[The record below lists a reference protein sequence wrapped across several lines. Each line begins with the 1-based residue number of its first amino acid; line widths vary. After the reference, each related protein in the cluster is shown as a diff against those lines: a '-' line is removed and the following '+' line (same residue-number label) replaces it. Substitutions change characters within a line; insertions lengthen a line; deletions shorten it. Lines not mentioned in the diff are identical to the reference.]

1 MVHDDYM
8 LILGSNV
15 YADPVYNLLYKPE
28 YNLLY
33 KPDMDSEERI
43 PIFTLENCDDGLLL
57 TTEIRDAN
65 SEIIAKIDKNKFI
78 QINENFDVQG
88 EIEKGNGLMLT
99 KKDDGTVI
107 FNAKI
112 TEDQYVEVTGTFYV
126 RGKKIRITDRTVEI
140 NDVPKK
146 SVNGVDMHDTIFVGT
161 CDITITDDGLKV

>member
-1 MVHDDYM
+1 SVP
-8 LILGSNV
+8 L
-15 YADPVYNLLYKPE
+15 
-28 YNLLY
+28 
-33 KPDMDSEERI
+33 
-43 PIFTLENCDDGLLL
+43 FTLENCDGSLLL

-78 QINENFDVQG
+78 QINENFDAEG
-88 EIEKGNGLMLT
+88 EIEKGNGLVLK

-126 RGKKIRITDRTVEI
+126 RGKKIYISDRTVEI

-146 SVNGVDMHDTIFVGT
+146 TVNGIDMHDTIFVGT

>member
-15 YADPVYNLLYKPE
+15 YADPV

-57 TTEIRDAN
+57 TTEIQDAN